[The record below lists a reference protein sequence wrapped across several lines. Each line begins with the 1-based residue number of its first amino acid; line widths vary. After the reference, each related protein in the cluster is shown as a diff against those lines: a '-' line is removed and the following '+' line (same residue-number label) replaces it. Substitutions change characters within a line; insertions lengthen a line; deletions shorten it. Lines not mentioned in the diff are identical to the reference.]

1 MTSTVGA
8 RETTA
13 PSSASTM
20 HPAWLVAPVCAA
32 PAVLFVLALAL
43 IGVPVIVAVLLPVL
57 AAFAFAVWLIRS
69 SEQAVIGALAM
80 RPATEADQP
89 RLFNMVDGL
98 CDSHGFRRPAL
109 FVIDDDGRNA
119 VVYGRRADRA
129 SLAVTRGWLDTMSR
143 MGLEGLLARELARCN
158 SPALPTATVAA
169 SVARVLPGGLR
180 GRLVRRVTG
189 AHRAMLDDFEAIG
202 LTRYPP
208 GLAAALATLNEGT
221 PVVRGAGSFTVHLWV
236 TPPVA
241 GRSILGE
248 IAPLDLRVDA
258 LREL

>member
-1 MTSTVGA
+1 MTSTVAA
-8 RETTA
+8 REITA

-20 HPAWLVAPVCAA
+20 HPAWLVAPVCAV
-32 PAVLFVLALAL
+32 PAVVLVAVLAL
-43 IGVPVIVAVLLPVL
+43 IGAPTVVLALPVL
-57 AAFAFAVWLIRS
+57 AAVALGVWLIRS
-69 SEQAVIGALAM
+69 SEQAVIGGLAM
-80 RPATEADQP
+80 RPATETDQP
-89 RLFNMVDGL
+89 RLFNMADGL

-119 VVYGRRADRA
+119 VVYGRRGDRA
-129 SLAVTRGWLDTMSR
+129 SLAVTRGWLDAMSR

-189 AHRAMLDDFEAIG
+189 AHRAMLDDFEAVG

-208 GLAAALATLNEGT
+208 GLADALATLNEGT
-221 PVVRGAGSFTVHLWV
+221 PAVRGAGPFTVHLWV